1 MATTTNFNQSPY
13 FDDFE
18 AEDGFHKVLF
28 KPSVAVQARELTQL
42 QTILQ
47 GQIESFGDNVLREGT
62 IIRGGNFKETDRY
75 DYIKIMDTNTVG
87 QPVALTNYKGLY
99 LQGQSTGVIALIE
112 IVYPGLESQKP
123 DLNTLYLKYLNSSD
137 TNKTFIP
144 GEILDLYITYED
156 RVLVDRYT
164 EANQGDIYIPASL
177 TVAPSAIDEFSVG
190 LGYGATVSNG
200 IIFQK
205 GNFILFEEQSI
216 IVSKYDTFPD
226 DVVVGFKTEEE
237 IVTALGDTSLLDN
250 ANGFNNFNAPG
261 ADRLKLIPILTRYT
275 LDEAKEDENFFA
287 IQEYDNGNLIRRNNT
302 TQFNS
307 IAKQFEQ
314 RTSEESGNYSIDQFD
329 IGVQNHKTESDLL
342 EATAGKGVAY
352 VEGKRIDIVNTLTV
366 DMREGTD
373 TRGVESQDVLANYGS
388 YVVVDDYFGIF
399 EFDPPTKVDLYDTE
413 QNATSISSFAPAGAK
428 VGESH
433 VRAVVREPGEDDQY
447 RLYLFN
453 IIMNDGE
460 NFRDVK
466 SFVNGVDGVADA
478 IQVNGQ
484 TKLVDPNFK
493 SMIVP
498 IGKSSIKE
506 ITEEIDYQYRVKVLA
521 TINTFG
527 EVVIDVTTIASV
539 SASLSWPYSPTLN
552 SDQIAD
558 LMVVCID
565 PTNRPAGIEMG
576 EVMKVD
582 EAYVTGDELNIKL
595 IDSPDANETEAV
607 VYCTVTRQDVNPSGK
622 ELITAYIKIDG
633 STYPDFEQGNI
644 SLGLPDIQS
653 IEGIWSDQNDYA
665 EFSSDLTN
673 RFKLYRNDTEEFYG
687 ISYIKKSGPVS
698 IRTSDKLLVKVKVF
712 KPITDGGTY
721 GQSFFCVNSYPI
733 DDDNTANTIAITTQ
747 EIPTFEYPTGELI
760 SLRDAIDFRPVANPV
775 NTYSTAIDDSLP
787 YTNSIDTDRVDVDF
801 GIRRLNLI
809 APNETIEI
817 SYDYYLGRRDRFFID
832 SSGAFSIIEGE
843 AAEEPFTPNAP
854 TKGMTLAVYEIPP
867 YPSLTYREAAQF
879 NKLDHAVKFNKEVTR
894 GYTMSDIAGIE
905 QRIDRLEYYLAL
917 NALEMSA
924 KDLIITGEDG
934 LDRFKNGLL
943 VDNFEDLSIANV
955 QDVEYNA
962 GISRQDKALIP
973 AFRKYALDLVV
984 EETAN
989 ITDYGAGAT
998 LPKTD
1003 KMFVTQRAATS
1014 FKNCTTGFYSYVG
1027 NIRAWPEY
1035 DGEPEVSRAP
1045 DLNFSIDLAKP
1056 FMDYTSQLGN
1066 LVDLT
1071 DVPAGSRSGANT
1083 THTWTQQRTS
1093 TLNVS
1098 PGKTTTKKVGD
1109 FITDVNFSPFMRGR
1123 NVNIHVT
1130 GLRPNTRFY
1139 FFFDEVE
1146 VTRHVAQAVRRGSSD
1161 NPKNYQRSSGY
1172 NSPIFSDANGILRA
1186 TYRIPEETFKVG
1198 DRELLLIDVDDLS
1211 SADAATSTATFTY
1224 SGFNFSYE
1232 KSGLEMTTRMP
1243 QTSTKRTWKG
1253 KKSSRIPVPPP
1264 PPRPNPPAPP
1274 APRPVPWAGW
1284 KSELAWRLAQSGRDP
1299 IAQTFSIDEGMS
1311 EDNALQITAV
1321 DIYFKDKSRVNGV
1334 NVMIRQTSNGYPA
1347 PEILP
1352 FASVNLKPNEVS
1364 ISDDATK
1371 ATRVTFE
1378 VPVTLT
1384 VGTEYCLV
1392 VQPDADDP
1400 DYLIWVAKTGL
1411 ADVKTG
1417 VKVTQDANPGTL
1429 FTSTNNKAW
1438 TPYNDENM
1446 TFQLYKAQYSA
1457 DNGLLALTNANNE
1470 FFTCDT
1476 YSGEFQ
1482 RGEKVC
1488 IRTANTS
1495 GAITVQPGN
1504 TIITGTDTAFDS
1516 HTVGDWIVYFDEDTQ
1531 YQPARILEVA
1541 NSTHMIVNRP
1551 SPVEVTTTTN
1561 YFVSPVGDLDYWNT
1575 RDPVRLILENST
1587 ARFDNNATGTDKHTF
1602 RPGDVVVGTR
1612 SNATASIESVD
1623 DVAFSKMKANVYR
1636 NNFTLT
1642 RTILEA
1648 SRFTSSTGNQWNDTD
1663 IPLSFSDEYYL
1674 DREETAVMSRSNEIL
1689 NNGGE
1694 NTLDLNVRLI
1704 NTGQVDTSP
1713 VIDHDIST
1721 VDIYESII
1729 NNDIEG
1735 EDTNTVGNAKVRY
1748 VSRTIELQEQ
1758 LDAEDMNVWL
1768 TGYKP
1773 KGSDIHVY
1781 CKFKASGDIDA
1792 FSDIPWTKLER
1803 LGRTDFSS
1811 STANRDDWKE
1821 FEFFVSE
1828 GTAEK
1833 GGAAVLEDKKFKYIS
1848 STGTVFTDFKFFAI
1862 KIVLTTT
1869 KQNLIPR
1876 VKDYRAIALT

>member
-13 FDDFE
+13 FDDYE
-18 AEDGFHKVLF
+18 AENGFHKVLF

-47 GQIESFGDNVLREGT
+47 SQIESFGDNVLREGT
-62 IIRGGNFKETDRY
+62 IIRGGNFKETERY
-75 DYIKIMDTNTVG
+75 DYIKILDANTVG
-87 QPVALTNYKGLY
+87 QPVALNNYKGLY
-99 LQGQSTGVIALIE
+99 LQGQSTGVIAMIE

-123 DLNTLYLKYLNSSD
+123 DLNTLYLKYLNSRDS
-137 TNKTFIP
+137 NKTFIP
-144 GEILDLYITYED
+144 GEILDLYTTYED
-156 RVLVDRYT
+156 RVLVNRYT
-164 EANQGDIYIPASL
+164 EANQGDVYIPASL
-177 TVAPSAIDEFSVG
+177 TVAPSVIDEQSVG

-205 GNFILFEEQSI
+205 GNFILFEEQSV
-216 IVSKYDTFPD
+216 IVSKYDVFPD

-287 IQEYDNGNLIRRNNT
+287 IQEYNNGALIRRNNT

-342 EATAGKGVAY
+342 EATAGKGIAY
-352 VEGKRIDIVNTLTV
+352 VEGKRVDIVNTLAV
-366 DMREGTD
+366 AMREGTD

-388 YVVVDDYFGIF
+388 YVIVDDYFGIF

-413 QNATSISSFAPAGAK
+413 QNATSTSSFAAAGNK
-428 VGESH
+428 IGEAH

-460 NFRDVK
+460 NFRDVM
-466 SFVNGVDGVADA
+466 SFINGVEGVADA

-521 TINTFG
+521 TINTSG

-565 PTNRPAGIEMG
+565 PTNRPPGVEMG
-576 EVMKVD
+576 QVMKVD
-582 EAYVTGDELNIKL
+582 EAYVSGDELNIKL
-595 IDSPDANETEAV
+595 FDVSPGETEAV

-633 STYPDFEQGNI
+633 STYPDFEKGDI
-644 SLGLPDIQS
+644 SLGLPDVQS
-653 IEGIWSDQNDYA
+653 IEGIWSDQNEYA
-665 EFSSDLTN
+665 EFTSDLTN

-698 IRTSDKLLVKVKVF
+698 IRESDKLLVKVKVF
-712 KPITDGGTY
+712 KPITSGGTY

-733 DDDNTANTIAITTQ
+733 DDTNTANTIAITTQ
-747 EIPTFEYPTGELI
+747 EIPTFELPSGEI
-760 SLRDAIDFRPVANPV
+760 INLRDAIDFRPVANPIA
-775 NTYSTAIDDSLP
+775 NYSTDIENAVP
-787 YTNSIDTDRVDVDF
+787 YTNSINTDRVDVDF
-801 GIRRLNLI
+801 GTKRLNLI
-809 APNETIEI
+809 APNETVEI

-843 AAEEPFTPNAP
+843 AAEIPFTPNAP

-879 NKLDHAVKFNKEVTR
+879 NKLDHAVKFNKEITR

-917 NALEMSA
+917 NSLEMSA

-989 ITDYGAGAT
+989 VTDYGAGAT

-1003 KMFVTQRAATS
+1003 VRFVTQRAATS
-1014 FKNCTTGFYSYVG
+1014 FKNCTTGFYSYIG

-1045 DLNFSIDLAKP
+1045 DINFNIDLAKP
-1056 FMDYTSQLGN
+1056 FMDFTNKLGN
-1066 LVDLT
+1066 IVDLT
-1071 DVPAGSRSGANT
+1071 DVPAGGSRSGANT
-1083 THTWTQQRTS
+1083 THTWTES
-1093 TLNVS
+1093 TTKSLKVS
-1098 PGKTTTKKVGD
+1098 AGKTTTKKVGD

-1130 GLRPNTRFY
+1130 GLRPTTRFY
-1139 FFFDEVE
+1139 FFFDEVN
-1146 VTRHVAQAVRRGSSD
+1146 VTRHVAQAVRRGSDD
-1161 NPKNYQRSSGY
+1161 NPRNYQRSSGY
-1172 NSPIFSDANGILRA
+1172 NKPISSDANGILRA

-1211 SADAATSTATFTY
+1211 SADAATSSATFTY

-1243 QTSTKRTWKG
+1243 QVSTKSKKKRT
-1253 KKSSRIPVPPP
+1253 SSRIPIPPP

-1274 APRPVPWAGW
+1274 APRPSVPWW
-1284 KSELAWRLAQSGRDP
+1284 ITSNSSGGGNDFSDP

-1321 DIYFKDKSRVNGV
+1321 DVYFKDKSRVNGV

-1352 FASVNLKPNEVS
+1352 FATVNLKPSEVS
-1364 ISDDATK
+1364 ISDDATV
-1371 ATRVTFE
+1371 ATRVNFE

-1446 TFQLYKAQYSA
+1446 TFQLYKAQYSE
-1457 DNGLLALTNANNE
+1457 DNGLLGLSNANNE
-1470 FFTCDT
+1470 FFTCDS

-1482 RGEKVC
+1482 RGEKVF
-1488 IRTANTS
+1488 IRPTANAN
-1495 GAITVQPGN
+1495 GAITVKPGN
-1504 TIITGTDTAFDS
+1504 TIITGVDTAFDS
-1516 HTVGDWIVYFDEDTQ
+1516 HTVGDWIVYLDEDTQ

-1541 NSTHMIVNRP
+1541 NSSYMVVNRP

-1587 ARFDNNATGTDKHTF
+1587 ARFDNNATGVDKHTF
-1602 RPGDVVVGTR
+1602 RPGDILVGTR

-1623 DVAFSKMKANVYR
+1623 DVAFSKMKANIYR

-1648 SRFTSSTGNQWNDTD
+1648 SRFTSTIGNQWNETD

-1674 DREETAVMSRSNEIL
+1674 DREETAIMSRSNEIL
-1689 NNGGE
+1689 NNGGN
-1694 NTLDLNVRLI
+1694 NTLDLSVRLI

-1781 CKFKASGDIDA
+1781 CKFKASEDIDA

-1821 FEFFVSE
+1821 FEYFVSE

-1833 GGAAVLEDKKFKYIS
+1833 GGAAVLENKKFKYIS
-1848 STGTVFTDFKFFAI
+1848 STGTIFTDFKFFAI